1 MHQRL
6 INQQLNDID
15 DEDSNPSGPDELNIH
30 RAYSRPKIVYDD
42 DTELSEYVQIRLLI
56 ARLKAMEKYRKV
68 TNQA

>member
-15 DEDSNPSGPDELNIH
+15 DEDSGPAGPDELNIH

-42 DTELSEYVQIRLLI
+42 DEELSEYVQIRLLI
-56 ARLKAMEKYRKV
+56 ARMKAMKKFRE
-68 TNQA
+68 THSQA